1 MTYRLKRRWIV
12 EAAWC
17 IILAAR
23 SAAAEL
29 ISMKLKATDVNVDA
43 VDVCVDASTI
53 VTVLLSFEATGDL
66 RRRGGKENL
75 GVARGVAAC
84 VADLGLV

>member
-1 MTYRLKRRWIV
+1 
-12 EAAWC
+12 
-17 IILAAR
+17 
-23 SAAAEL
+23 
-29 ISMKLKATDVNVDA
+29 MKLKATDVNVDA

-53 VTVLLSFEATGDL
+53 VTVLLPSEATGDL